1 MSRLW
6 LCGALLM
13 LVSSP
18 VAADPG
24 WQQVRTAETTMQ
36 ASDIPPLGASWRTV
50 TLPDQWFR
58 DQRWEQGLTGWYRIA
73 LPDRQPARQQ
83 ALYLQRI
90 STNVR
95 VYFNEQYIGSGGS
108 FDEPVARNMHR
119 PLFFPLPTSGW
130 RSAHNYV
137 YVHLRVY
144 PGYAHLAAARLGD
157 VDALRPIYDQQH
169 FVQVTL
175 SQVFFAV
182 VLLTAAFGAIFYAF
196 FDRQPSNLYFTLTA
210 LGWSTYCLNLF
221 IRDIPIPAKL
231 WWVLIHANLEWT
243 GVFLVLF
250 VHRLLRVHRHWFERC
265 LIAGAT
271 IATITYLLTPL
282 VDINATVRVFHL
294 GLLIVVGYLSVWLL
308 WHYSRTR
315 NTDALVV
322 GLCLLVVGGLG
333 INDFVRQAA
342 PIDSPNWQTP
352 YYLLQFGAPMMFI
365 ILASYITSRYVTAQ
379 RRAAAAEVRQR
390 VARQHERERI
400 FQDLHDDVGAKLL
413 TLVYRTEGSDNQA
426 LAREALQEIREIV
439 GGHTAQAGLLAEILN
454 PYLHEARQRCTDA
467 GITLVAHHEIPPSL
481 EVSGECSYHLAKIIR
496 ELVSNTLKHADARN
510 AELSLGFADEALVLS
525 YSDDGKGLP
534 PDATPGLGLAGLR
547 RRCQSLDGQFDLRE
561 GDGFSCQA
569 TIRRWA
575 SG

>member
-1 MSRLW
+1 MSPTRL
-6 LCGALLM
+6 CMTILL
-13 LVSSP
+13 LVGSQ
-18 VAADPG
+18 AAAENT
-24 WQQVRTAETTMQ
+24 WQQLRVAETTME
-36 ASDIPPLGASWRTV
+36 ASDLPPLGASWQAV
-50 TLPDQWFR
+50 TLPDQWFK
-58 DQRWEQGLTGWYRIA
+58 DQRWERGLTGWYRIA
-73 LPDRQPARQQ
+73 LPDKQPRRQQ

-95 VYFNEQYIGSGGS
+95 VYFNEQYIGSGGR

-130 RSAHNYV
+130 HSANNYV

-157 VDALRPIYDQQH
+157 VDALRPFYDQQH

-210 LGWSTYCLNLF
+210 LGWSIYCLNLF
-221 IRDIPIPAKL
+221 IRDIPVPAKM

-250 VHRLLRVHRHWFERC
+250 VHRLLGANRPWIERC
-265 LIAGAT
+265 LIAAAC
-271 IATITYLLTPL
+271 IATITYAFTPL

-294 GLLIVVGYLSVWLL
+294 GLLMVVAYLSVWLF
-308 WHYSRTR
+308 WHYARTR

-322 GLCLLVVGGLG
+322 GICLLVVGALG
-333 INDFVRQAA
+333 VNDFLRQAV
-342 PIDSPNWQTP
+342 PIDSPHWKTP

-379 RRAAAAEVRQR
+379 RRAAAAEVRQQI
-390 VARQHERERI
+390 ARQHERERI

-426 LAREALQEIREIV
+426 LAREALHEIREIV
-439 GGHTAQAGLLAEILN
+439 GGHTAQAGLLAEILFA
-454 PYLHEARQRCTDA
+454 YFHEARQRCSDA
-467 GITLVAHHEIPPSL
+467 DISLTTSHDIPANLEI
-481 EVSGECSYHLAKIIR
+481 SGECSYHLAKIIR
-496 ELVSNTLKHADARN
+496 ELVSNTIKHSNARA
-510 AELSLGFADEALVLS
+510 AELSLRLDGDVLVLR
-525 YSDDGKGLP
+525 YSDNGEGLP
-534 PDATPGLGLAGLR
+534 PNTTPGLGLTGLR
-547 RRCQSLDGQFDLRE
+547 RRCQSMDGQFELHE
-561 GDGFSCQA
+561 GEGFACQA
-569 TIRRWA
+569 TIRRW
-575 SG
+575 SIG